1 MSIFATSNS
10 DKITIYKESMQ
21 AKRGLI
27 IIVLLFTALVSTIAK
42 PRSEQ
47 QIQAIAQQVMA
58 SKSIVRHAPKGKLK
72 ILEQSAAMQVIG
84 FDEGG
89 YVIVSAD
96 DVLPAVLGYSSEK
109 FADTGNPNFEW
120 WLKTVESTASAR
132 IKQGAPL
139 TITKPDI
146 SKYAESVAPLVT
158 CTWGQDAPYNNL
170 CPSGQGPISK
180 GKTVTGCVA
189 TAMAQILYYWRFPE
203 HGQGSRT
210 IYFPFDDPDG
220 QALTADFGNTHYDWD
235 HMIDDYSGTYTQEE
249 ATAVATLMY
258 HCGIATNMQ
267 YDASGSGA
275 YATDAAEGLK
285 NYFGLPST
293 VRYVE
298 RDQYSEPSWMD
309 MIYNDVNSRQPILYV
324 GADASYGGHAFVL
337 DGYDKDGLV
346 HINWG
351 WDGDQNGFFDV
362 SLLNPTG
369 YQFEFSQGM
378 IIGIRTG
385 QSTDL
390 LSKDITL
397 TTAGTLSSQIDKDDM
412 YNITSL
418 RVAGP
423 INSTDL
429 KYIRRIAG
437 RDSIG
442 RSTRGLLQNLDLKDA
457 RIVAGGEP
465 YMIDG
470 NRQLATEDNAL
481 PERAFYDCEG
491 LRKVVLP
498 SGVRKFGNGVFSMC
512 LALDTVVMPTAQDA
526 EYVYEDSII
535 YNVEKTSVLQVMPFK
550 TGRADIAAGV
560 TQIEPYGAAG
570 CPKLE
575 RIILPST
582 IQQIGTRGLYF
593 DFNLVE
599 VRSFSRT
606 VPVVGA
612 NVFDDVNVA
621 KCKLYVPGGTKERYS
636 QAPQWKDFIGSYKQG
651 WNTTVTYDNIIEFGT
666 TLTAR
671 NAVREYG
678 EENPTFGYKI
688 GGDVPNGKPELTC
701 SATPTSPVGDYDI
714 VISRG
719 TVTDEIVDFV
729 NGKLTVMPALLTV
742 KADTITM
749 VQGQEIPE
757 LTLSYSGFRN
767 GETDTVFITL
777 PVATTTATS
786 NSPAGDYPIIVSG
799 GETMNYD
806 LEYIPGVLHIT
817 GTTDGINGVKTD
829 AANVSSKAYDL
840 QGRSIDGRNYH
851 GVVILEGKK
860 YIKK

>member
-1 MSIFATSNS
+1 MFLLVAVMAT
-10 DKITIYKESMQ
+10 T
-21 AKRGLI
+21 
-27 IIVLLFTALVSTIAK
+27 AK

-47 QIQAIAQQVMA
+47 QIQAIAGQVLSAKGIVKHA
-58 SKSIVRHAPKGKLK
+58 SRGNLKLLSK
-72 ILEQSAAMQVIG
+72 TANMQVIG
-84 FDEGG
+84 FKDGG
-89 YVIVSAD
+89 YVIVSSD
-96 DVLPAVLGYSSEK
+96 DILPAVLGYASGTFS
-109 FADTGNPNFEW
+109 ATGNPNFEW
-120 WLKTVESTASAR
+120 WLNATEAAAAAR
-132 IKQGAPL
+132 VKQGTML
-139 TITKPDI
+139 KVTKPDI

-203 HGQGSRT
+203 HGQGTRT
-210 IYFPFDDPDG
+210 IYFPFGEPTG
-220 QALTADFGNTHYDWD
+220 QSLTANFGDTHYDWD
-235 HMIDDYSGTYTQEE
+235 HMIDDYSGTYTVEE
-249 ATAVATLMY
+249 ASAVATLMY

-285 NYFGLPST
+285 TYFGLPST

-369 YQFEFSQGM
+369 YQFEFNQGM

-390 LSKDITL
+390 ISKDITL
-397 TTAGTLSSQIDKDDM
+397 TTAGTLSNYINKNEM
-412 YNITSL
+412 YNVTSL
-418 RVAGP
+418 RVSGP
-423 INSTDL
+423 VNSTDL
-429 KYIRRIAG
+429 KFIRRIAG

-457 RIVAGGEP
+457 RIVKGGEP
-465 YMIDG
+465 YIIDD
-470 NRQLATEDNAL
+470 NRQLTTEDDAL

-498 SGVRKFGNGVFSMC
+498 TGVKKIGNGVFSMC
-512 LALDTVVMPTAQDA
+512 LALDTVVMPQADKS

-535 YNVEKTSVLQVMPFK
+535 YNADTTSVLQVMPFK
-550 TGRADIAAGV
+550 SGRANLASGV
-560 TQIEPYGAAG
+560 SRLEAYSAAG

-575 RIILPST
+575 RIILPSS
-582 IQQIGTRGLYF
+582 IKQIGTRGLYF

-599 VRSFSRT
+599 IRSYSRS
-606 VPVVGA
+606 VPELGA

-621 KCKLYVPGGTKERYS
+621 KCKVYVPGGSKERYS

-651 WNTTVTYDNIIEFGT
+651 WNTTITYDNIIEFGT

-671 NAVREYG
+671 NSVREYG
-678 EENPTFGYKI
+678 EENPAFGYKI
-688 GGDVPNGKPELTC
+688 GGDVPEGKPEISC
-701 SATPTSPVGDYDI
+701 DATPTSPVGDYDI

-719 TVTDEIVDFV
+719 TVTNEIVDFV

-749 VQGQEIPE
+749 VQGHSVPE

-767 GETDTVFITL
+767 GETDTVFVTL
-777 PVATTTATS
+777 PTATTTATV
-786 NSPAGDYPIIVSG
+786 NSPVGDYPIIVSG
-799 GETMNYD
+799 GEALNYD
-806 LEYIPGVLHIT
+806 LDYVPGVLHIVAT
-817 GTTDGINGVKTD
+817 VDGINVVRSGIKSV
-829 AANVSSKAYDL
+829 NKAKVYDL
-840 QGRSIDGRNYH
+840 QGRCVNEAGYR
-851 GVVILEGKK
+851 GVVILDGRK